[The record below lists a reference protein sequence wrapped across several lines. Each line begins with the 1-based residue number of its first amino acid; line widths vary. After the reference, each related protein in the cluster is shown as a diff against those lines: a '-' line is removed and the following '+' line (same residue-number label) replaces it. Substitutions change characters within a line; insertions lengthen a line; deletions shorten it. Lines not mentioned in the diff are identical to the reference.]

1 MLGFEG
7 GWLREFSVLRRNGCV
22 EDVPGL
28 GSRDQIVVPAKLP
41 DPAGAEGSSW
51 VGNEAFLD
59 RVGIL
64 DRSWL

>member
-51 VGNEAFLD
+51 VGTVSP
-59 RVGIL
+59 RQ
-64 DRSWL
+64 